1 MEVVNQFNNGI
12 QHYRKCEWSEAI
24 DAFKEA
30 LARNPDDTLS
40 QTYIDR
46 CKVLKK
52 QNLGDDWNGVW
63 VMKTK

>member
-1 MEVVNQFNNGI
+1 MEVVNQFNNGV
-12 QHYRKCEWSEAI
+12 QHYRKREWSEAI

-30 LARNPDDTLS
+30 LARNANDTLS

-46 CKVLKK
+46 CKVLEK
-52 QNLGDDWNGVW
+52 QNLDDEWNGVW